1 MAAQL
6 GTVEAIE
13 AIDVPI
19 EDHVLPHRWVDDVL
33 DPDPDVAYG
42 AVDRL
47 VAWAEAQRVR
57 ILVSVRSAGR
67 SPMELLDEVHST
79 TSSLTRVERRADVG
93 VAFPGFVMALER
105 GAIAVAHLD
114 RLGDALRRLLPHE
127 RDRLAGDAGRLLSI
141 ATSVGAGRF
150 GRQLAREVARLE
162 RARPVP
168 HDADGDPAEARFAAQ
183 QAGIRLSSHTDRDTG
198 MTVYRW
204 VLDPLRSLSFDRR
217 LAAVVEA
224 LHHGPPIDGCPA
236 DPLERQAFLRAHAL
250 LLICEGQAG
259 GSSGGAEVIVVIDH
273 TTPDDEPDVDWGR
286 PTDVPAR
293 VLDDL
298 LARESTDVV
307 EIVVRNG
314 VVVAAPGRLD
324 LGRTTRLANRAQR
337 RALRALY
344 RGCGVPGCDIGFD
357 RCTIHHII
365 WWRHGGT
372 TDLCNLIPL
381 CNRHHHLV
389 HDRGWTLSLGPNREL
404 TVTTPTGKVMATG
417 PPRRWAA

>member
-1 MAAQL
+1 
-6 GTVEAIE
+6 
-13 AIDVPI
+13 
-19 EDHVLPHRWVDDVL
+19 
-33 DPDPDVAYG
+33 
-42 AVDRL
+42 
-47 VAWAEAQRVR
+47 
-57 ILVSVRSAGR
+57 
-67 SPMELLDEVHST
+67 
-79 TSSLTRVERRADVG
+79 
-93 VAFPGFVMALER
+93 
-105 GAIAVAHLD
+105 
-114 RLGDALRRLLPHE
+114 
-127 RDRLAGDAGRLLSI
+127 
-141 ATSVGAGRF
+141 
-150 GRQLAREVARLE
+150 
-162 RARPVP
+162 
-168 HDADGDPAEARFAAQ
+168 
-183 QAGIRLSSHTDRDTG
+183 

-224 LHHGPPIDGCPA
+224 LYHGPSIDGCPT

-250 LLICEGQAG
+250 LLICDGQAG
-259 GSSGGAEVIVVIDH
+259 GSPGGAEVIVVIDH

-314 VVVAAPGRLD
+314 VVLAAPGRLD

-344 RGCGVPGCDIGFD
+344 RGCGVPGCDISFD
-357 RCTIHHII
+357 RCTIHHVI

-404 TVTTPTGKVMATG
+404 TVTTPTGKVMTTG